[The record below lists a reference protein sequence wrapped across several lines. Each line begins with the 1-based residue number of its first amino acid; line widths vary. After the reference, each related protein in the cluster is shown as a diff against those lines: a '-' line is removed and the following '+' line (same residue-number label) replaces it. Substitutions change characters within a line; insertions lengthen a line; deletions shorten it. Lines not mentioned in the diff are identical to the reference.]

1 MVTLTEEHNGFKV
14 PLLQP
19 KSLSKGYF
27 EGLPSFAWGDV
38 KDKDEIDKGNFGS
51 VMKGN
56 CAPKGKVAIVKRFFG
71 EGDSHLKNIAKEE
84 KLLKSLCHSNITQF
98 MGVC

>member
-1 MVTLTEEHNGFKV
+1 
-14 PLLQP
+14 
-19 KSLSKGYF
+19 
-27 EGLPSFAWGDV
+27 
-38 KDKDEIDKGNFGS
+38 
-51 VMKGN
+51 MKGN
-56 CAPKGKVAIVKRFFG
+56 CAPKGKVVIVKRFFG

>member
-1 MVTLTEEHNGFKV
+1 MVTLTEGHNGFKV

-27 EGLPSFAWGDV
+27 EGLPSFAWS
-38 KDKDEIDKGNFGS
+38 EIDKGNFGS
-51 VMKGN
+51 LMKGN
-56 CAPKGKVAIVKRFFG
+56 CAPKGKVVIFKRFFG

-98 MGVC
+98 IGVC